1 MQLGNQQMQYD
12 RAKTI
17 FSPEGRLFQVEYA
30 REAVKKGSTS
40 VGVTYDEGVVL
51 AATRE
56 NPELQSRNPDKV
68 FEVDDHIAVTVSG
81 LVSDGRA
88 LLNDAREEA
97 QRNVMVY
104 DEPVPTSAL
113 AKFLADR
120 KQMFT
125 QYGGVRPYGVAML
138 VGGTRGH
145 PELYQTDPSG
155 ILKEW
160 NAVAI
165 GRGANA
171 ANDLFRDEYEEGMD
185 EDDAIDL
192 TLRALSTSEED
203 IEIAN
208 IEMALITDDG
218 FHRLMPEDLTDRG
231 FELAE

>member
-40 VGVTYDEGVVL
+40 VGLIFDDGVIL

-68 FEVDDHIAVTVSG
+68 FEVDDHIGMTVSG
-81 LVSDGRA
+81 LVSDGRS
-88 LLNDAREEA
+88 LLNEAREEA
-97 QRNVMVY
+97 QRNMMVY
-104 DEPVPTSAL
+104 DEPIPTSAL
-113 AKFLADR
+113 AKFIADR
-120 KQMFT
+120 QQMFT

-138 VGGTRGH
+138 VGGTRNQ

-165 GRGANA
+165 GRGGETATE
-171 ANDLFRDEYEEGMD
+171 LFQEKYEEGME
-185 EDDAIDL
+185 EDDAVGL
-192 TLRALSTSEED
+192 ALEALEKAEED
-203 IEIAN
+203 ITIKN
-208 IEMALITDDG
+208 IEMSIIDQEE
-218 FHRLMPEDLTDRG
+218 FQRVMPEDLEERG
-231 FELAE
+231 FEL

>member
-40 VGVTYDEGVVL
+40 IGVTFDGGVIL

-68 FEVDDHIAVTVSG
+68 FEVDDHIGVTVSG

-88 LLNDAREEA
+88 LLNEAREEA
-97 QRNVMVY
+97 QRNVMLY
-104 DEPVPTSAL
+104 DEPIPTSAM

-120 KQMFT
+120 QQMFT
-125 QYGGVRPYGVAML
+125 QYGGVRPFGVAML
-138 VGGTRGH
+138 VGGARDS

-160 NAVAI
+160 NVIAI
-165 GRGANA
+165 GRGAEN
-171 ANDLFRDEYEEGMD
+171 ANDLFREEYEEGMEED
-185 EDDAIDL
+185 EAIQLALDAL
-192 TLRALSTSEED
+192 KEAEED
-203 IEIAN
+203 IDISN
-208 IEMALITDDG
+208 IEMSVIGKEDFD
-218 FHRLMPEDLTDRG
+218 RLMPEDLEDRG
-231 FELAE
+231 FEL

>member
-40 VGVTYDEGVVL
+40 VGITFEDGVVL

-56 NPELQSRNPDKV
+56 NPELQSRNPDKI
-68 FEVDDHIAVTVSG
+68 FEVDNHIAVSVSG

-88 LLNDAREEA
+88 LLNEAREEA
-97 QRNVMVY
+97 QRNVMMY
-104 DEPVPTSAL
+104 DEPVPTSAM

-120 KQMFT
+120 QQMFT
-125 QYGGVRPYGVAML
+125 QYGGVRPFGVAML
-138 VGGTRGH
+138 VGGTRDH

-155 ILKEW
+155 ILNEW

-165 GRGANA
+165 GQGAET
-171 ANDLFRDEYEEGMD
+171 ANDLFRDDYEEGMD
-185 EDDAIDL
+185 EEAAIEL
-192 TLRALSTSEED
+192 AMEALSAAED
-203 IEIAN
+203 DITIDN
-208 IEMALITDDG
+208 VEMAVINREDFT
-218 FHRLMPEDLTDRG
+218 RLMPDDLQERG
-231 FELAE
+231 FSL

>member
-68 FEVDDHIAVTVSG
+68 FEVDDHIGMTVSG

-120 KQMFT
+120 QQMFT
-125 QYGGVRPYGVAML
+125 QYGGVRPFGVAML
-138 VGGTRGH
+138 VGGTRDR

-160 NAVAI
+160 NAIAI
-165 GRGANA
+165 GRGAEA
-171 ANDLFRDEYEEGMD
+171 ANELFRDRY
-185 EDDAIDL
+185 
-192 TLRALSTSEED
+192 EED
-203 IEIAN
+203 IDEDTAIQLALDALDEAEDDVTIAN
-208 IEMALITDDG
+208 AELVVIDDDG
-218 FHRLMPEDLTDRG
+218 FQRVMPEDLEDRG
-231 FELAE
+231 FSL

>member
-40 VGVTYDEGVVL
+40 VGLIFDGAVVL

-56 NPELQSRNPDKV
+56 NPELQSRNPDKI
-68 FEVDDHIAVTVSG
+68 FQVDDHIGVAVSG

-88 LLNDAREEA
+88 LLNEARDEA
-97 QRNVMVY
+97 QRHMMVY
-104 DEPVPTSAL
+104 DEPIPSYSM

-125 QYGGVRPYGVAML
+125 QYGGVRPFGLAML
-138 VGGTRGH
+138 VAGTRDQ

-160 NAVAI
+160 RAVAI
-165 GRGANA
+165 GRGAQA
-171 ANDLFRDEYEEGMD
+171 ANDLFKEDYED
-185 EDDAIDL
+185 DLAEDDAIQLVLD
-192 TLRALSTSEED
+192 ALSVAEED
-203 IEIAN
+203 ITLAN
-208 IEMALITDDG
+208 IEMSVITGDG
-218 FHRLMPEDLTDRG
+218 FDRVMPEELEDRD
-231 FELAE
+231 FSL

>member
-40 VGVTYDEGVVL
+40 VGVTFEDGVLL

-68 FEVDDHIAVTVSG
+68 FEVDDHLGVTVSG

-88 LLNDAREEA
+88 LLNEARQEA
-97 QRNVMVY
+97 QRNMMVY
-104 DEPVPTSAL
+104 DEPVPTSAM

-120 KQMFT
+120 QQMFT
-125 QYGGVRPYGVAML
+125 QYGGVRPFGVAML
-138 VGGTRGH
+138 VGGTRDN

-165 GRGANA
+165 GRGAQT
-171 ANDLFRDEYEEGMD
+171 ANDLFRDEYAEEMEKGPAIQLALD
-185 EDDAIDL
+185 ALDAAEDDI
-192 TLRALSTSEED
+192 T
-203 IEIAN
+203 IEN
-208 IEMALITDDG
+208 IEMVVIDGGGFDRMMPDDLESG
-218 FHRLMPEDLTDRG
+218 G
-231 FELAE
+231 FEL